1 MQDIRRT
8 LKTIINVD
16 GIYSIHYFEFK
27 SDFSFHGESH
37 DFWELVYIDKGAA
50 FITAGEQIIKMQE
63 GEVIFHKPNE
73 FHSIASDPENPPN
86 VFIVCFDTNS
96 EPIDFFC
103 ERRLVVPPPFR
114 KYIAEIISDGREAF
128 VLTDDS
134 PYSERLIPREVS
146 LIGSEQLIKLNLEM
160 FLIKLIRFWQLP
172 KKETTKD
179 EQYDAVTWEVIRKL
193 KNNIYGR
200 LTVEEICNEVGFSR
214 TYLSAKFKKNCG
226 KTILEYLTEL
236 KIAEAKYLIRKDCH
250 TVAEI
255 SDFLCFENPQYFCR
269 VFKKLTK
276 MTPSQYKNSVSY
288 NKVDEK

>member
-1 MQDIRRT
+1 MQT
-8 LKTIINVD
+8 KLKKLKSIINVS

-50 FITAGEQIIKMQE
+50 IVTAGEQIIKMQE

-96 EPIDFFC
+96 EQIDFFC

-134 PYSERLIPREVS
+134 PYSKSLISREVA
-146 LIGSEQLIKLNLEM
+146 LIGSEQLIRLNLEM

-172 KKETTKD
+172 KKESAG
-179 EQYDAVTWEVIRKL
+179 EQFDAITNEVIRTL

-200 LTVEEICNEVGFSR
+200 LTVEEICGEMGFSR

-255 SDFLCFENPQYFCR
+255 ADFLCFENPQYFCR

-288 NKVDEK
+288 NNVDEK